1 MTDYSDPKRSVELLK
16 QLRAYG
22 YSDQEF
28 ATLHHFG
35 KDNRETIQSHM
46 DYCANVRR
54 FRPGSN
60 NAFLQS
66 KLEQELQ
73 RLKTN

>member
-1 MTDYSDPKRSVELLK
+1 MKQCTDPKRSVELLK

-28 ATLHHFG
+28 AQLHHFG
-35 KDNRETIQSHM
+35 SATNQTIQSHI
-46 DYCANVRR
+46 DYCSRVHS
-54 FRPGSN
+54 FRPGSI
-60 NAFLQS
+60 NAYLQA

-73 RLKTN
+73 QLKVN